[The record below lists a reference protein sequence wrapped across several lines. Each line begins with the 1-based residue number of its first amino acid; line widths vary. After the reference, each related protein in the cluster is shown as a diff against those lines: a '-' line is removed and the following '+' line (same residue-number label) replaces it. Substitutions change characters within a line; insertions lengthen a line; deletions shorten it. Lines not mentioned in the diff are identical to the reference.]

1 MRRAVS
7 RAGDT
12 TLTHDALA
20 LRPTEDILGRVYPS
34 RQITTRATLTALAA
48 TGIGFYAAACATHHS
63 ATQDSPAVIAA
74 LVTDTFPANT
84 LATHDDSVPERER
97 MVRDVLQSIAGRE
110 TLPAREVFKNVS
122 TSLKDVPAGRFVV
135 IMDKGYSRALGVSC
149 AHCHVTT
156 QWDSEDKDQKQIARE
171 MARMDSAVI
180 AGYLSKIQNLKSKQ
194 PIINCTTCHRGS
206 PKPALNL
213 H

>member
-1 MRRAVS
+1 
-7 RAGDT
+7 
-12 TLTHDALA
+12 
-20 LRPTEDILGRVYPS
+20 VYPS
-34 RQITTRATLTALAA
+34 RQIVRRATLTALAV
-48 TGIGFYAAACATHHS
+48 TGIEFYAAACGTHHS
-63 ATQDSPAVIAA
+63 ATPASPTIAAAA
-74 LVTDTFPANT
+74 LVADTFPANT
-84 LATHDDSVPERER
+84 VATHDDSVPERER
-97 MVRDVLQSIAGRE
+97 MVRDVLQSIAGRD

-156 QWDSEDKDQKQIARE
+156 QWDSEEKPQKQIARE
-171 MARMDSAVI
+171 MVRMDSAI
-180 AGYLSKIQNLKSKQ
+180 NAGYLAKIKNLKSKQ